1 LYRNLARTANPLSPS
16 SNLGTAFNSSSSK
29 NLFSEQAIS
38 YWTPSPKRSNKQATR
53 SPEIIFSKLSR
64 AIAANLEKNTWIDRP
79 LEKIMMHAFIP
90 PHRYFAYLTWTE
102 IEEISDKENVVIIQP
117 IGAIEQHGPHL
128 PIVVDSAISMGVLG
142 KALSKLDNN
151 IPAYSLPCLYYG
163 KSNEHWHFPGTIT
176 LSAQTLLKVIVEMAD
191 SIYRAGF
198 RKLVLMN
205 SHGGQ
210 PQVMEIA
217 ARDLHQQY
225 GDLLVFPFFTWRVP
239 HITKDLLTD
248 KEKTS
253 GIHAGD
259 AETSIM
265 LSLLP
270 EQVHMDRAVCEYPY
284 GLPEHSLL
292 SMEGKLPFA
301 WLTNEISKSGV
312 LGDATVASK
321 EKGDR
326 ILESV
331 SDGWVQVI
339 KDVYQFRQ
347 PNIRD

>member
-1 LYRNLARTANPLSPS
+1 
-16 SNLGTAFNSSSSK
+16 
-29 NLFSEQAIS
+29 
-38 YWTPSPKRSNKQATR
+38 
-53 SPEIIFSKLSR
+53 
-64 AIAANLEKNTWIDRP
+64 
-79 LEKIMMHAFIP
+79 MMHGFIP
-90 PHRYFAYLTWTE
+90 PHRYFPYLTWTE

-176 LSAQTLLKVIVEMAD
+176 LSAQTLLKVIMEMAD

-248 KEKTS
+248 KEKTL

-265 LSLLP
+265 ISLLP
-270 EQVHMDRAVCEYPY
+270 EQVRMDRAVCEYPH
-284 GLPEHSLL
+284 GLPENSLL

-339 KDVYQFRQ
+339 KDVYQFSQ
-347 PNIRD
+347 PNIRG